1 MLNQM
6 KYCLSIPVN
15 LCKYQYE
22 YIYNVQKILLKKLLL
37 LNIIIIKKK
46 RLNKQILYNNIII
59 LI

>member
-1 MLNQM
+1 M

-22 YIYNVQKILLKKLLL
+22 YIYNVQKILLKKD
-37 LNIIIIKKK
+37 IIIIKKK